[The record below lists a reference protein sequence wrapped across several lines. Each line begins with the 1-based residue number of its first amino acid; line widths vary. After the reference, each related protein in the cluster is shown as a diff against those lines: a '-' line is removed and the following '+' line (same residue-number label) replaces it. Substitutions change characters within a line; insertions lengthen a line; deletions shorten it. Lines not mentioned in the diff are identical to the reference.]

1 MKMSDSTSCKGCTER
16 KVGCHGT
23 CETYISWKK
32 EREEMI
38 RKKRES
44 DLYTISL
51 AASNKRKRLQI
62 LGIKEAR

>member
-1 MKMSDSTSCKGCTER
+1 MSNDNGSSCKGCTER
-16 KVGCHGT
+16 QLGCHGT
-23 CETYISWKK
+23 CERYISWKK
-32 EREEMI
+32 DREEMI
-38 RKKRES
+38 RKQRES